1 MCYKKF
7 SFPLSICKLAN
18 SDLLSLID
26 KVADKLPGWKSNL
39 LSRAGRL
46 VMVKTVLSSVP
57 IYLMLALELPKWVF
71 KALDRK
77 RRGFLWKGQ
86 GETNG
91 VTALCPWK
99 LYSGLSSMVVWVLST

>member
-1 MCYKKF
+1 VLQKN
-7 SFPLSICKLAN
+7 SLHLGILLSIRKLAN
-18 SDLLSLID
+18 SDLLPLVD
-26 KVADKLPGWKSNL
+26 KVADKLPGWKANL

-71 KALDRK
+71 KAIGKR

-86 GETNG
+86 GDAKGGNC
-91 VTALCPWK
+91 L
-99 LYSGLSSMVVWVLST
+99 LS